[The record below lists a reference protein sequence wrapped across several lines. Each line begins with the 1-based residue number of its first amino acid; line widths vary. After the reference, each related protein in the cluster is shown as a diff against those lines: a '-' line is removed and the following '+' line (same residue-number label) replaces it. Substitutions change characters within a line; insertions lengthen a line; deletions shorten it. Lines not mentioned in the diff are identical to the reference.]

1 MKVISIAAL
10 MLLGLLSESSAHK
23 VVVKDEYDAEP
34 NNDEFV
40 DEDLEKAKGK
50 DKKPAKKT
58 VKAKANSKVKMSKA
72 MKKMAKGASASK
84 KPAAKGKATSGTSSK
99 DKCAEPYKQ
108 VSTEF
113 DKDFNSE
120 KGKNG
125 YGKADES
132 NIYNQ
137 FEDKECGTPLDGQAL
152 SKEIGGT

>member
-1 MKVISIAAL
+1 
-10 MLLGLLSESSAHK
+10 
-23 VVVKDEYDAEP
+23 
-34 NNDEFV
+34 
-40 DEDLEKAKGK
+40 
-50 DKKPAKKT
+50 
-58 VKAKANSKVKMSKA
+58 
-72 MKKMAKGASASK
+72 MKKMAKATKPVTKAKPTGAGSK
-84 KPAAKGKATSGTSSK
+84 E
-99 DKCAEPYKQ
+99 KCAEPYKQ

-152 SKEIGGT
+152 SKEIGGTQLTKELYNRDLGAGFKDRKDL

>member
-1 MKVISIAAL
+1 
-10 MLLGLLSESSAHK
+10 
-23 VVVKDEYDAEP
+23 
-34 NNDEFV
+34 
-40 DEDLEKAKGK
+40 
-50 DKKPAKKT
+50 
-58 VKAKANSKVKMSKA
+58 
-72 MKKMAKGASASK
+72 MKKMAKATKPVAK
-84 KPAAKGKATSGTSSK
+84 AKPAAGSK
-99 DKCAEPYKQ
+99 EKCAEPYKQ

-152 SKEIGGT
+152 SKEIGGTQLTKELYNRDLGAGFKDRKDL